1 MFAKRFFSLDP
12 YVPGEQPKDRPYVK
26 LNANENPYPP
36 SPAVREAI
44 ASFDAEELRLY
55 PDPDAN
61 ELRDALAGMLGG
73 GVTRD
78 MLFVGNGSDEILS
91 FVFFALFDS
100 ARPLFFPE
108 HTYSFYPVYAGY
120 YGIPVRKVPLAP
132 DFSIDFDRFLEGE
145 SSGIIFPNPNAPTG
159 IYEEPSSVRSLLAR
173 YPADRAVVV
182 DEAYVDFGGESVIP
196 LLAEFP
202 NLVIVRTFSKGFC
215 FAGARL
221 GYVIANPPVIKAL
234 FTTKNSFNHF
244 PVDALTQ
251 KIGVASCRDRDYYRG
266 INAEICR
273 TRDRFARGL
282 AGAGWQ
288 VLPSRANFV
297 FARLPGV
304 SGRDAYEAI
313 KRKGFLVRHFDKDGI
328 GDFVRISIGTADQMD
343 ALLGIMKGDLAK

>member
-12 YVPGEQPKDRPYVK
+12 YVPGEQPKDRAYVK

-36 SPAVREAI
+36 SPAVRAAI
-44 ASFDAEELRLY
+44 ASFDADELRLY

-61 ELRDALAGMLGG
+61 ALRDAIAEMLGG

-100 ARPLFFPE
+100 SLPLAFPE

-120 YGIPVRKVPLAP
+120 YGIPVRRVPLAR
-132 DFSIDFDRFLEGE
+132 DLSIDLDRFLEGE

-159 IYEEPSSVRSLLAR
+159 IYEEPSRIRSLLSR

-182 DEAYVDFGGESVIP
+182 DEAYIDFGGESVIP
-196 LLAEFP
+196 LLADFP
-202 NLVIVRTFSKGFC
+202 NLVIVRTFSKSFC

-221 GYVIANPPVIKAL
+221 GYVVANPPVIKAL

-251 KIGVASCRDRDYYRG
+251 RIGIASCRDPGYYKG
-266 INAEICR
+266 INGEIAR
-273 TRDRFARGL
+273 TRDRFAREL
-282 AGAGWQ
+282 AAAGWQ
-288 VLPSRANFV
+288 ALPSRANFV
-297 FARLPGV
+297 FARMPGV
-304 SGRDAYEAI
+304 DGKTAYEAI
-313 KRKGFLVRHFDKDGI
+313 KRKGVLVRHFDKDGI
-328 GDFVRISIGTADQMD
+328 RDFLRISVGTPEQMD
-343 ALLGIMKGDLAK
+343 ALLEIMKGDLSR

>member
-36 SPAVREAI
+36 SPAVRKAI
-44 ASFDAEELRLY
+44 ASFDAAELRLY

-61 ELRDALAGMLGG
+61 GLRDAIAEMLGG

-100 ARPLFFPE
+100 SLPLCFPE

-120 YGIPVRKVPLAP
+120 YGIPVRKIPLAS
-132 DFSIDFDRFLEGE
+132 DFSIDFGRYLEGE

-159 IYEEPSSVRSLLAR
+159 IYEEPSRIRALLSR
-173 YPADRAVVV
+173 YPGDRAVVV
-182 DEAYVDFGGESVIP
+182 DEAYIDFGGESVIP

-202 NLVIVRTFSKGFC
+202 NLVIVRTFSKSFC

-221 GYVIANPPVIKAL
+221 GFVIANPPVIQAL

-251 KIGVASCRDRDYYRG
+251 KIGIASCRDPGYYG
-266 INAEICR
+266 SINGEIAR
-273 TRDRFARGL
+273 TRDLFARELG
-282 AGAGWQ
+282 AAGWQ

-304 SGRDAYEAI
+304 PGRDVYEAI
-313 KRKGFLVRHFDKDGI
+313 KRKGVLVRHFDKDGI
-328 GDFVRISIGTADQMD
+328 RDFVRISIGTAEQMGD
-343 ALLGIMKGDLAK
+343 LLGIMKGDLLK

>member
-36 SPAVREAI
+36 SPNVRAAI
-44 ASFDAEELRLY
+44 ASFDADELRLY

-61 ELRDALAGMLGG
+61 GLRDAIACMLGG

-100 ARPLFFPE
+100 SRPLLFPE

-120 YGIPVRKVPLAP
+120 YGIPVRKVPLAS
-132 DFSIDFDRFLEGE
+132 DYSIDFEPYLEGE
-145 SSGIIFPNPNAPTG
+145 SCGIIFPNPNAPTG
-159 IYEEPSSVRSLLAR
+159 VYEEPSSVRSLLSR
-173 YPADRAVVV
+173 YPSDRAVVV
-182 DEAYVDFGGESVIP
+182 DEAYIDFGGESAIP
-196 LLAEFP
+196 LLREFP
-202 NLVIVRTFSKGFC
+202 NLVIVRTFSKSFC

-251 KIGVASCRDRDYYRG
+251 KIGIASCRDPDYYRG
-266 INAEICR
+266 INGEIVR
-273 TRDRFARGL
+273 TRDRFARAL
-282 AGAGWQ
+282 AESGWQ

-297 FARLPGV
+297 FARFPGR
-304 SGRDAYEAI
+304 SGREVYELI
-313 KRKGFLVRHFDKDGI
+313 KSRGILVRHFDKDGI
-328 GDFVRISIGTADQMD
+328 RDFVRISIGTAEQMD
-343 ALLGIMKGDLAK
+343 ALLAVMKGDVTK